1 MKKSLIILAAAALMA
16 AGCSPKQG
24 GDAQLDY
31 EKLNAQALAE
41 YEQPVHP
48 GIRGE
53 VPFWNKYAFKFMYAP
68 AFDFDDIEGAT
79 GYTYTAEAGGQ
90 FFIFGNESPRAALT
104 EIWTDIPAGPVHLS
118 VQAHDARGES
128 VGEPQVRDFTKDS
141 PFHGPYEEVTGDC
154 HAAAVRAAEAIHYSP
169 IAQNWL
175 KGPEPNL
182 EYPFN
187 SYACKIWSATVQN
200 ECFVAKENPAA
211 RDTAIA
217 VARAAADCLMRHAQP
232 ADAPLA
238 YFPPT
243 YYRSP
248 SGYGGMEGI
257 VNDNYHLTMFV
268 EAVCA
273 AKALLDLYDACGD
286 QKYFDFACN
295 IASTYRKLQAEDGS
309 WPIKVNYT
317 TAEPVMDAPCMP
329 TTILQLAQRLKQQYG
344 VSGYEDMVA
353 KSEKWMWENTISTF
367 NFNGQFEDV
376 RVGDKAPFQNLT
388 NCTAVDCIDY
398 FMGKESPSKE
408 EISACIQMARFAEDQ
423 FTLWNAPINERAK
436 EAEGYEPLYRP
447 FVYEQFE
454 FQCPI
459 DHSTA
464 GVAMAW
470 MRVYDATR
478 DPLALA
484 KAKTLINTILLC
496 QDPDNGII
504 PTVLYDKGNYGI
516 WVNCSWQSITAL
528 ERMAAIEKGR

>member
-1 MKKSLIILAAAALMA
+1 MKKSLLCLSAILLLGLT
-16 AGCSPKQG
+16 GCKPQSKGLPELNY
-24 GDAQLDY
+24 D
-31 EKLNAQALAE
+31 ELNARAAE
-41 YEQPVHP
+41 EYLQPVHP
-48 GIRGE
+48 GVRGQI
-53 VPFWNKYAFKFMYAP
+53 PFWNKYAFKFMYAP
-68 AFDFDDIEGAT
+68 AFDFDDVEAASA
-79 GYTYTAEAGGQ
+79 YTYTATAGGREYS
-90 FFIFGNESPRAALT
+90 FSSDSPRAALS
-104 EIWTDIPAGPVHLS
+104 EIWKVLPAGEVELA
-118 VQAHDARGES
+118 VQAQNAAGENI
-128 VGEPQVRDFTKDS
+128 GEPQKRSFIKDN
-141 PFHGPYEEVTGDC
+141 PFCGPYEDAPTDC
-154 HAAAVRAAEAIHYSP
+154 HTAAVRAAEAIHYSP
-169 IAQNWL
+169 IGQNWL
-175 KGPEPNL
+175 KSPEPNL
-182 EYPFN
+182 DYPFN
-187 SYACKIWSATVQN
+187 SYACKIWSATVQV

-217 VARAAADCLMRHAQP
+217 IARAAADCLMRHAQP
-232 ADAPLA
+232 DGAPLA

-273 AKALLDLYDACGD
+273 AKALLDLYDTCGD
-286 QKYFDFACN
+286 KKYFDFACN

-317 TAEPVMDAPCMP
+317 TGEPVMDAPCMP

-353 KSEKWMWENTISTF
+353 KSEQWLWDNTASTF

-376 RVGDKAPFQNLT
+376 EVDDKAPFQNLT

-398 FMGKESPSKE
+398 FMGKEKPSQKE
-408 EISACIQMARFAEDQ
+408 VETCVQMARFAEDQ
-423 FTLWNAPINERAK
+423 FTLWNSPINERQSDV
-436 EAEGYEPLYRP
+436 EGYEPLYRP

-470 MRVYDATR
+470 MRVYQATG
-478 DPLALA
+478 DVLAFA
-484 KAKTLINTILLC
+484 KAKTLVNTILLS

-504 PTVLYDKGNYGI
+504 PTVLYDKGHYGI

-528 ERMAAIEKGR
+528 ERMAALE